1 MKLGSIKTT
10 LAVSV
15 LGLTTLFGAS
25 EINAQTRQQNGNFPP
40 QSNGQNQ
47 KIERQDDIRIQ
58 NNRDSYGR
66 DDSWNKNGRDERGWE
81 RNARYKIYQNGKVFV
96 LDGRELEMLKQ
107 TILRGYEEGFQK
119 GKFDS
124 RNKKRGGY
132 YGSNI
137 YQNSNY
143 GYQNDG
149 KFGSKNSIDSRLMQF
164 YFQKGFEEGYQD
176 GFNTR
181 KHRGWERDDKGLSQ
195 RELREILRYERF

>member
-10 LAVSV
+10 LAVSAFGLSAL
-15 LGLTTLFGAS
+15 LGAG

-40 QSNGQNQ
+40 QVNDQ
-47 KIERQDDIRIQ
+47 RRDDSRIQ
-58 NNRDSYGR
+58 DERNRNSYGR
-66 DDSWNKNGRDERGWE
+66 DDRNWE
-81 RNARYKIYQNGKVFV
+81 RNTRYKVYQNGKVFV

-119 GKFDS
+119 GRFDS
-124 RNKKRGGY
+124 KNKKRGGY

-149 KFGSKNSIDSRLMQF
+149 KFGYKNSIDSRLMQF
-164 YFQKGFEEGYQD
+164 YFQKGFAEGYED
-176 GFNTR
+176 GFKTR